1 MEKIKS
7 RRCLSGILL
16 ISILA
21 AVGCGSQPQNVSD
34 VKTDTDSSTTEVTET
49 TELVPD
55 LPEYDGGGRDFTILA
70 KMEGNMSGR
79 WTALDAYIEEQT
91 GDIVND
97 AVYDRNLA
105 IESKYNVNIK
115 ADYMAMGGEYSYTMY
130 KEISKLVM
138 AGDQTYDIIM
148 PTIQDAALL
157 ARDGMLYDLATIGN
171 VNLKNPWWS
180 QQFNEDVNIGGRSY
194 YADGDICMSF
204 IRASYCVLFNK
215 SIIEDY
221 KIDDPYQVVLDGSWT
236 MDNMLKMAA
245 VYANDING
253 DGVFNAADN
262 VGVGVLNN
270 HTAVFYTASGNKFV
284 TYDEN
289 DGFTFTGGSE
299 RSINVLENILKI
311 YTSDDIVINFADASK
326 RLASHAGMD
335 QVTAAA
341 TVFEAGNLLF
351 LAGTMNNVPSMRNME
366 TDFGILPYPKYDEA
380 QEKYYTYVQTWASG
394 CAAITLSCPDSEA
407 SSIILEDMAYYSSKL
422 ITPAYYETALKTKY
436 TRDDESQEIL
446 DMICANRTC
455 DLGNLFNVGGLIS
468 ALTNSINNKQ
478 GNFTS
483 LIASKESNINET
495 LEEITELYTK

>member
-105 IESKYNVNIK
+105 IEIKYNVNIK

-148 PTIQDAALL
+148 PTIQD
-157 ARDGMLYDLATIGN
+157 
-171 VNLKNPWWS
+171 
-180 QQFNEDVNIGGRSY
+180 
-194 YADGDICMSF
+194 
-204 IRASYCVLFNK
+204 
-215 SIIEDY
+215 
-221 KIDDPYQVVLDGSWT
+221 
-236 MDNMLKMAA
+236 
-245 VYANDING
+245 
-253 DGVFNAADN
+253 AADN

-311 YTSDDIVINFADASK
+311 YSSDDIVINFGDA
-326 RLASHAGMD
+326 
-335 QVTAAA
+335 
-341 TVFEAGNLLF
+341 
-351 LAGTMNNVPSMRNME
+351 
-366 TDFGILPYPKYDEA
+366 
-380 QEKYYTYVQTWASG
+380 
-394 CAAITLSCPDSEA
+394 
-407 SSIILEDMAYYSSKL
+407 
-422 ITPAYYETALKTKY
+422 
-436 TRDDESQEIL
+436 
-446 DMICANRTC
+446 
-455 DLGNLFNVGGLIS
+455 
-468 ALTNSINNKQ
+468 
-478 GNFTS
+478 
-483 LIASKESNINET
+483 
-495 LEEITELYTK
+495 